1 VFTTSP
7 VTVVDALEVD
17 EPLGDEP
24 LEPLVG
30 DGAELPDDPVAVV
43 GDGTEPVA
51 SVGDTVEWPV
61 EVG

>member
-30 DGAELPDDPVAVV
+30 DGAELPDDPVADV
-43 GDGTEPVA
+43 GDGADDTEPATNVA
-51 SVGDTVEWPV
+51 GGVGE
-61 EVG
+61 